1 MVAINSASFLV
12 WHWALGLWFCSS
24 SLLSVFHLA
33 KTACERAITFFL
45 AVVSVVIVLLIDL
58 MCVTK

>member
-24 SLLSVFHLA
+24 SLLLVFHLA
-33 KTACERAITFFL
+33 KTAFERAITFFL
-45 AVVSVVIVLLIDL
+45 AVVSVLLIDL